1 MIFGSV
7 PGVHKVG
14 YYKQELHFTATELL
28 EEKCSCPVGS
38 TFCKHIAGLAVQVYI
53 EKKKILAM
61 VSGNEL
67 VQATVTSTKN
77 ESNPP
82 RQHPK
87 TTLFGT
93 KTTNNSTFPT
103 PQRVFASKNIVA
115 TPSPTKAA
123 TQALPKAL
131 PKALT
136 KVATKVAP
144 KVLPK
149 ALPKPQPVQS
159 APRTIAAKLA
169 AFHETNQRATRS
181 SSRNHS
187 PKKSAKSWK

>member
-93 KTTNNSTFPT
+93 KTTNNSTFPN

-115 TPSPTKAA
+115 TPSPTI
-123 TQALPKAL
+123 
-131 PKALT
+131 
-136 KVATKVAP
+136 VAP

-169 AFHETNQRATRS
+169 VFHATNQRATRS
-181 SSRNHS
+181 SSLNHT
-187 PKKSAKSWK
+187 PKKSSKSWK